1 MTLGAKTRQFIAASS
16 ANLATM
22 MYGISV
28 GWVSPSIPLL
38 MSDDTPLPSGPLT
51 KKEASLISA
60 LLYMAGMVGSLSFGW
75 LADRIGRKWAL
86 FSGTC
91 PHIIAFLLIIFAQ
104 DVNFLYV
111 SRIFSGLGC
120 GALFVVLPI
129 YVSEISEDKVRGT
142 LGAIFCNM
150 VSIGIVVGRCLG
162 SYLNFYVVPY
172 VVLGLLA
179 IFVLSFPF
187 FPETPQYLLLKRR
200 ESKAEKSLKR
210 FRGAKRDADGKMPE
224 KFEQEF
230 EALKN
235 SPTLSNQSSSV
246 TWEDF
251 KPSTTRKAILISL
264 VLISGRS
271 VCGVLPLDNY
281 TASVLR
287 EAGSS
292 WDANLGAIIVGIFE
306 LIGSNLA
313 IVFVERLGRRTIL
326 IVSSLGSAICLTV
339 MGILFLLR
347 SIGTDLSSFGWLS
360 VAAFS
365 GQMTLAAIGIVAIP
379 FSVAAEVLPPKLRGV
394 VCTGFLMFYWVLTF
408 FIVNFFLLFAEF
420 CGMYT
425 PMWCFAGWCIFE
437 LAFVYFYLPETK
449 GKSFEEVTLALQGKA
464 M

>member
-1 MTLGAKTRQFIAASS
+1 MTLGGKARQFIAASS

-38 MSDDTPLPSGPLT
+38 MSDDTPLPSGPLSRR
-51 KKEASLISA
+51 EASLTSA

-86 FSGTC
+86 FLGTC
-91 PHIIAFLLIIFAQ
+91 PHIIAHLLIIFAQ

-111 SRIFSGLGC
+111 SRVFSGLGC

-150 VSIGIVVGRCLG
+150 VSVGIVIGRCLG
-162 SYLNFYVVPY
+162 SYLDFYVVPY

-179 IFVLSFPF
+179 VFVLTFPF

-210 FRGAKRDADGKMPE
+210 FRGAKRDANGKMPE
-224 KFEQEF
+224 KFETEF

-246 TWEDF
+246 GWDDF
-251 KPSTTRKAILISL
+251 KPATTRKAILISL

-271 VCGVLPLDNY
+271 ICGVLPLDNY

-287 EAGSS
+287 ESGST
-292 WDANLGAIIVGIFE
+292 WDANLGAIIVGLFE

-313 IVFVERLGRRTIL
+313 IVFVERWGRRKIL
-326 IVSSLGSAICLTV
+326 IVSSLGSALCLSV

-347 SIGTDLSSFGWLS
+347 SIGLDMSSFGWLS

-379 FSVAAEVLPPKLRGV
+379 FSVSAEVLPPKLRGV
-394 VCTGFLMFYWVLTF
+394 VCTSFLMFYWILTF
-408 FIVNFFLLFAEF
+408 FIVNFFLLFAEV

-437 LAFVYFYLPETK
+437 LIFVYFYLPETK
-449 GKSFEEVTLALQGKA
+449 GKNFEEIVLALQGKQL
-464 M
+464 